1 MLPVLSVEASSDGP
15 YADVVEY
22 LSPEWLAAAATLV
35 AADPLLAAAATA
47 HELVV
52 EYLVEQPREHG
63 PGEHGPGAVA
73 PGDPVAYHLRLSGG
87 AVALVPGTAPDA
99 DVRFRCDHATALA
112 VARGELGAQ
121 RAFMEGRLRIG
132 GDVRAIVAAQEVLAA
147 VGDVLAP
154 IRPPAA
160 PG

>member
-1 MLPVLSVEASSDGP
+1 MLPARSVEALSDGP
-15 YADVVEY
+15 YACVVEY

-35 AADPLLAAAATA
+35 AADPSLAAAASA
-47 HELVV
+47 HDLVV
-52 EYLVEQPREHG
+52 EYRVDHPAAD
-63 PGEHGPGAVA
+63 GADD
-73 PGDPVAYHLRLSGG
+73 PLDPVVYHLRLSGG
-87 AVALVPGTAPDA
+87 GASLEPGTAPDA
-99 DVRFRCDHATALA
+99 DVRFRCDRATALA
-112 VARGELGAQ
+112 VARGDLGAQ

-154 IRPPAA
+154 IRPPAS

>member
-1 MLPVLSVEASSDGP
+1 MLPAHSVEAPAHRP
-15 YADVVEY
+15 YAGDVEY

-35 AADPLLAAAATA
+35 AADPALAAAAAA
-47 HELVV
+47 HDLVV
-52 EYLVEQPREHG
+52 EYLVEP
-63 PGEHGPGAVA
+63 PGE
-73 PGDPVAYHLRLSGG
+73 PVVYHLRLSGG
-87 AVALVPGTAPDA
+87 AATLVPGTATDA

-154 IRPPAA
+154 IRPSAA

>member
-1 MLPVLSVEASSDGP
+1 MLPARSVEAPAHRP
-15 YADVVEY
+15 YAGGVEY
-22 LSPEWLAAAATLV
+22 LSPEWLVAAAALV
-35 AADPLLAAAATA
+35 AADPALAAAAAA

-52 EYLVEQPREHG
+52 EYRVDAPRGDG
-63 PGEHGPGAVA
+63 PGE
-73 PGDPVAYHLRLSGG
+73 PVVYHLRLSGG
-87 AVALVPGTAPDA
+87 AAALVPGTAPDP

-132 GDVRAIVAAQEVLAA
+132 GDVRAIVAAQEVFAA

-154 IRPPAA
+154 IRPTAA
-160 PG
+160 PA